1 MPCLDEAGAC
11 GACVREAREAMAA
24 HGIDGEV
31 VVVGNGSTDGSPE
44 IAAAAG
50 ARVVHER
57 RRGYSSAYLRGLR
70 EVRGRYLDMGDADG

>member
-1 MPCLDEAGAC
+1 MSCLDEAGAV

-31 VVVGNGSTDGSPE
+31 VVDNGSTDGSPE

-50 ARVVHER
+50 ARVVHGR
-57 RRGYSSAYLRGLR
+57 RSGYGSAYLRGLR
-70 EVRGRYLDMGDADG
+70 EVRGRDLDMGDADG